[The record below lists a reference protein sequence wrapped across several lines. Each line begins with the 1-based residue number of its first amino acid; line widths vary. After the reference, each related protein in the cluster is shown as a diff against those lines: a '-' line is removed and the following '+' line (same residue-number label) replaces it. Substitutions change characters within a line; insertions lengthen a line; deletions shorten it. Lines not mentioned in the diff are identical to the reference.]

1 MQVVAIKPGELLK
14 ALQPIVRRKSRLL
27 LVMAAKGGRL
37 GVADAK
43 HHATVAE
50 MPCTGDW
57 KGTAEIDGAQLVRVL
72 KGIAEHELVLI
83 SKEEMFVVLKGGS
96 STFNFKRY
104 DPMDKRKTKK
114 QPLPHKGKVE
124 HKPDP
129 TTKRAEYQDTWSFS
143 ARVPLPKEA
152 YKNRSDDWDKD

>member
-1 MQVVAIKPGELLK
+1 MQVVALKPSELLQS
-14 ALQPIVRRKSRLL
+14 LQPIVRRKSK
-27 LVMAAKGGRL
+27 LVLVIAAKGGCF

-57 KGTAEIDGAQLVRVL
+57 KGTAEIDGAQLVRIL
-72 KGIAEHELVLI
+72 KGIVQNDLILI
-83 SKEEMFVVLKGGS
+83 SKEEKFVVIKGGN
-96 STFNFKRY
+96 STFNLKRF
-104 DPMDKRKTKK
+104 DPLDKRKTKK

-124 HKPDP
+124 HKPAP

-143 ARVPLPKEA
+143 ARVPLPKGA
-152 YKNRSDDWDKD
+152 YKNRPDDWDKD